1 MLAAAICL
9 AQHHPAS
16 MKAIFTHL
24 SSPRLAALIRSAKKR
39 VCYAAPGIQ
48 IAPAQAIVEAAK
60 RLPAE
65 ALTIS
70 LDFNESSLRM
80 GYGSLEAVKLLTSA
94 GIEVR
99 TSPGLRSAFLI
110 VDSAGWVFTPTALY
124 MEPEPQSDETPNA
137 LALGPEQISE
147 VLLRVS
153 SSAREEAIALASTP
167 EEKAAIETTAMEIG
181 EATIDEARLVEVTEA
196 IRQAPPVPFDLARQV
211 RVFQPYLQYV
221 ELEMTGA
228 KIQSHRTRIPRRIQ
242 TLGSGKDLEG
252 KLRTTFQFIGS
263 TSELS
268 SAKLDEEIEELRKH
282 FTPSLGK
289 QQRVILKSVRATFD
303 ARIEAFREKLK
314 EHKEAVKADLQKE
327 LDRSRKEVVDYYFPL
342 AKANPPDA
350 LLGQLLTQSPT
361 EADIREWLNDGLNR
375 EFPSA
380 DELIEEMQLDV
391 RFKDVTF
398 ETLNQPDFLK
408 SLKAA
413 YPRIN
418 WDKPYGEFQAM
429 GEREKDKE

>member
-1 MLAAAICL
+1 MSAL
-9 AQHHPAS
+9 
-16 MKAIFTHL
+16 FTHL
-24 SSPRLAALIRSAKKR
+24 FTHLCSARIAALIRNANRR

-48 IAPAQAIVEAAK
+48 VAPAQAIAEVAK
-60 RLPAE
+60 RLRPDE
-65 ALTIS
+65 LTIS
-70 LDFNESSLRM
+70 LDFNEASLRM
-80 GYGSLEAVKLLTSA
+80 GYGSLEAVKLLASA
-94 GIEVR
+94 GIEAR
-99 TSPGLRSAFLI
+99 NSPGLRSAFLI

-153 SSAREEAIALASTP
+153 AAARKEAIALASTP
-167 EEKAAIETTAMEIG
+167 EEKAAIEATTMEIG
-181 EATIDEARLVEVTEA
+181 EVTIDANRLAEVAEA

-221 ELEMTGA
+221 ELELTGA
-228 KIQSHRTRIPRRIQ
+228 KIQSHRTRIPRSIQ

-252 KLRTTFQFIGS
+252 KLRTTFQLINS

-303 ARIEAFREKLK
+303 ARIEAFRKKLD
-314 EHKEAVKADLQKE
+314 EHKKAMKANLQKE

-342 AKANPPDA
+342 ARANPPDA
-350 LLGQLLTQSPT
+350 LLGQLLTQSPNDD
-361 EADIREWLNDGLNR
+361 DIRQWLDDELNKT
-375 EFPSA
+375 FPSA
-380 DELIEEMQLDV
+380 EELIKDMELDV

-398 ETLNQPDFLK
+398 ETLNQPNFLQ
-408 SLKAA
+408 SLKLA
-413 YPRIN
+413 YPRID

-429 GEREKDKE
+429 GEREKQDGKKTP

>member
-1 MLAAAICL
+1 MSAL
-9 AQHHPAS
+9 
-16 MKAIFTHL
+16 FTHL
-24 SSPRLAALIRSAKKR
+24 SSPRIAALIRTARKR

-48 IAPAQAIVEAAK
+48 LVTAQAVAELAK
-60 RLPAE
+60 RLPADE
-65 ALTIS
+65 LTIS

-80 GYGSLEAVKLLTSA
+80 GYGSLEAVKLLASA

-99 TSPGLRSAFLI
+99 NSPGLRSAFLI

-137 LALGPEQISE
+137 LALAPEQISE

-153 SSAREEAIALASTP
+153 STAREEAIALASTP

-181 EATIDEARLVEVTEA
+181 EATIDDARLAEVTEA
-196 IRQAPPVPFDLARQV
+196 IRQAPPVAFDLARQV

-221 ELEMTGA
+221 ELELTGA
-228 KIQSHRTRIPRRIQ
+228 KIQSHRTRIPRSIQ

-252 KLRTTFQFIGS
+252 KLRTTFQLIGS

-289 QQRVILKSVRATFD
+289 QQRVILKSARATFD
-303 ARIEAFREKLK
+303 KRIEAFRKKLE
-314 EHKEAVKADLQKE
+314 EHKAAVKADLQKE

-342 AKANPPDA
+342 ARANPPDA

-361 EADIREWLNDGLNR
+361 DDDIRKWLD
-375 EFPSA
+375 
-380 DELIEEMQLDV
+380 DELNKTFPTAEELIKDMQLDL

-398 ETLNQPDFLK
+398 ETLNQPDFLQ
-408 SLKAA
+408 SLKTA
-413 YPRIN
+413 YPRID
-418 WDKPYGEFQAM
+418 WEKPYGEFQAM
-429 GEREKDKE
+429 GEREKQTGKTT